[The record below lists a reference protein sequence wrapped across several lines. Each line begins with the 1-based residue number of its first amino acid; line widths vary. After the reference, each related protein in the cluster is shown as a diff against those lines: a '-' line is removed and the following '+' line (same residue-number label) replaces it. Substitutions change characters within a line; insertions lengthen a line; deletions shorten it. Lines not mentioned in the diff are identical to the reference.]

1 MGNCTSGKRKRRR
14 KKRRKWPGGQRLHEQ
29 TDKQITRY
37 SDLYGPDQMTTPL
50 NPGKAR
56 SLSRKEFRVK
66 LSGNEEGGFTVNK
79 DSLMI
84 TDIQNPKLKMLPK
97 GSIIREVDGV
107 PIFNWTQFCRNIK
120 GKSKYALLVILP
132 ETLGVFEVQTNVHDR
147 NIWVHPESLTIAT
160 NIANFPIDLQVVR
173 CVDGV
178 PVLNYAEYSY
188 MTKGRS
194 RFFITVA
201 DATDAAQSQASLSA
215 ASITECLDVSKFSE
229 EELEALR
236 YTIDQALGEV
246 NAELDN
252 RAREIEP
259 RRLEDE
265 QAIEQP
271 DHRAVVN
278 QSRESTQN
286 KRTKGK
292 RKRRKRRRKKKR

>member
-1 MGNCTSGKRKRRR
+1 
-14 KKRRKWPGGQRLHEQ
+14 
-29 TDKQITRY
+29 
-37 SDLYGPDQMTTPL
+37 MTTPL

-265 QAIEQP
+265 QALEQP
-271 DHRAVVN
+271 DHCLVVN
-278 QSRESTQN
+278 QSREQN